1 MTHHDAHLPGPAHQ
15 EREPGGR
22 EPPLNRLIRIMLV
35 NLGAGLV
42 IAAVTLICHDQIV
55 AAQLASAHPAAGA
68 VAQTR
73 NSLSITLWTRPAPA
87 VAVAILYPLFIRRLR
102 QHQRR
107 GYRRVVIVGLLQL
120 AALIWYLLGAD
131 YPWWLRVLQGAQALI
146 VLAVL
151 WAASRPA
158 LRALFGYQPPGP
170 QTRYGR
176 RAALLLVVL
185 APLVAELTWGSTRA
199 SQIGGLL
206 LFWPGYGAGALLIRE
221 LARRSGRGQ
230 PTILLL
236 GVAYGLI
243 EEGLTL
249 QSLTSRT
256 IYPDMTGLAPQVGG
270 VNLAYTLMVLVYHAV
285 FSIGIPVALAE
296 ITHPRARHTPWLR
309 TPGLAVTAV
318 IALLGFGLFRLVPL
332 TADPHYLQPWPDD
345 LVIGALVVVLGVV
358 ALRVLPPVRSRD
370 AQPAAVPP
378 LTARDAQTAATQAPL
393 TAQPAAIPAPLTV
406 GLLAFGATVAFLG
419 LLMPL
424 PGAHHAGYAPSGP
437 AAWYAIA
444 VAAVIAAGT
453 AVLAARW
460 TRSPAWRDQH
470 TVAALTA
477 ALLGHTLIGF
487 LTLAHTP
494 LDRIALAAFG
504 VAEVLLMLR
513 LVRAIA
519 GRAAGNPDRPRH
531 DRPGR
536 TAWPLTG

>member
-1 MTHHDAHLPGPAHQ
+1 MTHHDAARPVPAHQ

-55 AAQLASAHPAAGA
+55 TAQLASAHPAAGA

-87 VAVAILYPLFIRRLR
+87 VAVAVLYPLFIRRLR

-120 AALIWYLLGAD
+120 AALIWYILGAD
-131 YPWWLRVLQGAQALI
+131 YPWWLRVLQGVQVLI

-170 QTRYGR
+170 QTRYRR

-256 IYPDMTGLAPQVGG
+256 IYPDMTGLAPQAGG
-270 VNLAYTLMVLVYHAV
+270 VNPAYTLMVLVYHAV

-309 TPGLAVTAV
+309 TPGLAVTAA

-345 LVIGALVVVLGVV
+345 LIIGALVVVLGVV

-370 AQPAAVPP
+370 AQPAAAVPP
-378 LTARDAQTAATQAPL
+378 A
-393 TAQPAAIPAPLTV
+393 LTV

-470 TVAALTA
+470 TGAALTA
-477 ALLGHTLIGF
+477 ALLGHTLIGL

-494 LDRIALAAFG
+494 LDRIALTAFG